1 MFTLPAALLLLTVG
15 WYGAVAWPDGQ
26 WMEPE
31 IGPEDELTMK
41 SDASSTDSFNLPPGG
56 PHRRAAQ
63 TAPPPISTIRGSVE
77 ELQKA
82 LPLMRQD
89 LQDMVADNM
98 KLMNKKKALRARL
111 DTIPAEHQQKM
122 SAVEND
128 LSALSN
134 AHAQAQQTAVAR
146 NTSRIQRIKNLSATL
161 NNLHTSNKQQ
171 QQELITQRFQVKQ
184 EMAQDKRELRR
195 LQGEAAAI
203 RAKLVSISARTAASE
218 EKTMKMKERLGP
230 MRRNYTQDQK
240 RAQMLT
246 RQNERLE
253 QTLEVALDD
262 KAQREAE
269 AKRLSR
275 AYDQTQNKKARLVGS
290 TVSLGS
296 RVKRQ
301 EQAVKTLKAE
311 NEEMQAANNRMKAT
325 YDSVTGTS
333 SQTTAHNQEMLGDL
347 TKLAPKVSLLMSKN
361 EALRAELQ
369 GHAEELSGLRTEE
382 ASLKDSATRAVQ
394 KAANEVTQAYGEMI
408 VKSKKHH

>member
-1 MFTLPAALLLLTVG
+1 MSTFPAALLLLAVG
-15 WYGAVAWPDGQ
+15 WHGAVAWPDGQ

-41 SDASSTDSFNLPPGG
+41 SDASSTDSFNLPGG

-63 TAPPPISTIRGSVE
+63 TAPAPISTVRGSVE

-98 KLMNKKKALRARL
+98 KLMTKKTALRTRL
-111 DTIPAEHQQKM
+111 DSIPAEHQQKL

-128 LSALSN
+128 LSALSDEN
-134 AHAQAQQTAVAR
+134 AQAQESAVAR

-161 NNLHTSNKQQ
+161 NHLHTSNKQQ
-171 QQELITQRFQVKQ
+171 QEQLITQRYQVKQ
-184 EMAQDKRELRR
+184 QMMQDKRELQR
-195 LQGEAAAI
+195 LQKEAAAT
-203 RAKLVSISARTAASE
+203 RTKLVSISARTAASE
-218 EKTMKMKERLGP
+218 EKTMKMKERMGP

-240 RAQMLT
+240 KATLLS
-246 RQNERLE
+246 RQNDRLE
-253 QTLEVALDD
+253 QTLQVALED
-262 KAQREAE
+262 KSRLEAE
-269 AKRLSR
+269 AARLSR
-275 AYDQTQNKKARLVGS
+275 SYDRTQNKKALMVGS
-290 TVSLGS
+290 SVSLGA
-296 RVKRQ
+296 RVKQQ
-301 EQAVKTLKAE
+301 EQALRTLKAE

-333 SQTTAHNQEMLGDL
+333 SQTTAHNQEMSGDL